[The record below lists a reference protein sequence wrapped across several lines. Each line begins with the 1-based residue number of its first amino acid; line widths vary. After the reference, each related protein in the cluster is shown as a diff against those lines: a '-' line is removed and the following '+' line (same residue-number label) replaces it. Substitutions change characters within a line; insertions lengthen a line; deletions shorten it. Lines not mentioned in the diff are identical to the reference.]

1 MENVKKKLDFFIEN
15 KKIPH
20 IIFHGC
26 GDKRSILQSFINKVY
41 KNDKELMKRYVLY
54 INCAHGKG
62 IRFIRGRLKFFAKI
76 NIKNDD
82 GFFKSIVLFDADKLT
97 NDAQSALRRCI
108 ELFSHT
114 TRFFMVIVDTNKILK
129 PILSRFCS
137 VYIHDFNTYKSLE
150 ERRYKWLK
158 NKLIKKLKNLSEYTE
173 LTLKIYNNGYNVLDL
188 FKVIENELHSSKKYE
203 YLVFFD
209 KARLEFRNEKLLIF
223 YIIYTVFMRHDFDFE
238 I

>member
-1 MENVKKKLDFFIEN
+1 MEVQKKLDFFIEE

-26 GDKRSILQSFINKVY
+26 GDKRRVLQTFINKVY
-41 KNDKELMKRYVLY
+41 NHDKELMKKYVLY

-62 IRFIRGRLKFFAKI
+62 IRFIRGQLKFFAKM
-76 NIKNDD
+76 NIKND
-82 GFFKSIVLFDADKLT
+82 GGVFKSIVLFDADKLT

-114 TRFFMVIVDTNKILK
+114 TRFFMVIIDIDKILK

-137 VYIHDFNTYKSLE
+137 IYIHNLDYKTSLVPK
-150 ERRYKWLK
+150 RYKWLK
-158 NKLIKKLKNLSEYTE
+158 NKLMKRILKSSECIE
-173 LTLKIYNNGYNVLDL
+173 LTSKIYNKGYNVFDL
-188 FKVIENELHSSKKYE
+188 FKVMENELSSKKKYE
-203 YLVFFD
+203 YLVYFD
-209 KARLEFRNEKLLIF
+209 NIRTEFRNEKLLIF
-223 YIIYTVFMRHDFDFE
+223 YIIYTVFMRHDFNFE